1 MCCSMMQLSV
11 NFIRTSA
18 SAIGRS
24 LRGHGCGNCC
34 PGSGFFG
41 PQSSGAIVA
50 AVQSFAVWCGTT
62 ACVHVPIHSRNTA
75 NCWGSAA
82 STTPLAMRF
91 TSFAGGGENFTAA
104 CLIVAQCKAA
114 RMLQESVRLQ
124 CCTLLQGVS
133 AISAHQPHVPTCRAR
148 TSARVRSTRPSLPMR
163 RASLQALRSPFGAA
177 RASAHR
183 RLHACRHREP
193 APAAWD
199 PARPTWL
206 QRVQP

>member
-1 MCCSMMQLSV
+1 MQSGGACVGMAAATAVQAQASSV
-11 NFIRTSA
+11 HSQA
-18 SAIGRS
+18 A
-24 LRGHGCGNCC
+24 
-34 PGSGFFG
+34 
-41 PQSSGAIVA
+41 AIVA

-82 STTPLAMRF
+82 STTLLAMRF
-91 TSFAGGGENFTAA
+91 TSSESGCVNFTAA

-124 CCTLLQGVS
+124 CCTLLHGVS
-133 AISAHQPHVPTCRAR
+133 AISARINLTCQHVAQE
-148 TSARVRSTRPSLPMR
+148 TSARVQSTRPSLPMQ
-163 RASLQALRSPFGAA
+163 RASLLTLRSPFGAA

-183 RLHACRHREP
+183 RLHARRHRKP

-199 PARPTWL
+199 PARPT
-206 QRVQP
+206 